1 MKMRK
6 KKHIKRHPPKQY
18 SLTHW
23 EITPEMIEKIT
34 KAMDNLSKKLLEMNV
49 NGKPWFVGHDW
60 NVPHSQQRSDEYAS

>member
-18 SLTHW
+18 PLIHR
-23 EITPEMIEKIT
+23 EATPEMLEKV
-34 KAMDNLSKKLLEMNV
+34 KQLMDNLSKKLLELNV

-60 NVPHSQQRSDEYAS
+60 NVPHSQQRSDGYAS